1 MLQKHLFRYIFFI
14 LVRQLFAWHMRFSDE
29 AADTSM
35 GVQVQAR
42 RWLAKLFQQPL
53 PDFPLSIL
61 LENGYVL

>member
-1 MLQKHLFRYIFFI
+1 
-14 LVRQLFAWHMRFSDE
+14 
-29 AADTSM
+29 M

-61 LENGYVL
+61 LESGYVL